1 VGGRYRGAA
10 RELETCTDGRSDH
23 IYISI
28 YEQSS
33 KEVVRY
39 IKNVDKRI

>member
-1 VGGRYRGAA
+1 VGGRYGGAS
-10 RELETCTDGRSDH
+10 RELETCTNGRSDH

-33 KEVVRY
+33 KEVVKY
-39 IKNVDKRI
+39 IKNVGKRI